1 MSDTLGSR
9 YFTCPKCGSHLFS
22 TVRSLAPKGKDFA
35 IVEIGVCRDKGSNEP
50 ESSCDFTWNRDDDD
64 DKVITQQTA
73 EQWADQFLT
82 EPETNV
88 VSEFTYSSDET
99 TRLICTVRAS
109 SFAEEDMK
117 QGWSWPVT
125 ITVPIT
131 DRVLSVDFINDIHTQ
146 QKVMF
151 PKETDLS
158 KGRGL
163 ISPTFHWC
171 DKLSAK
177 VRRLN
182 MRKFKKY
189 IQKKESAK

>member
-1 MSDTLGSR
+1 MG
-9 YFTCPKCGSHLFS
+9 
-22 TVRSLAPKGKDFA
+22 
-35 IVEIGVCRDKGSNEP
+35 
-50 ESSCDFTWNRDDDD
+50 
-64 DKVITQQTA
+64 
-73 EQWADQFLT
+73 
-82 EPETNV
+82 
-88 VSEFTYSSDET
+88 EFT
-99 TRLICTVRAS
+99 ICTIQAP

-131 DRVLSVDFINDIHTQ
+131 DRVLSADSINDIHTQ
-146 QKVMF
+146 RKVMF

-163 ISPTFHWC
+163 ISPMFYWC

>member
-9 YFTCPKCGSHLFS
+9 YFTCPKCGSHLFN
-22 TVRSLAPKGKDFA
+22 TVRSLVPKGNGFVDKS
-35 IVEIGVCRDKGSNEP
+35 IGVCRDKGSNEP
-50 ESSCDFTWNRDDDD
+50 ESSCDFTWSRDEDD
-64 DKVITQQTA
+64 DKVITQLTA
-73 EQWADQFLT
+73 EEWADRFLT

-88 VSEFTYSSDET
+88 MSEFTYSSDEA
-99 TRLICTVRAS
+99 TRLICSVQAS
-109 SFAEEDMK
+109 SFAEEDLK

-125 ITVPIT
+125 ITVP
-131 DRVLSVDFINDIHTQ
+131 DPALNLSINANDIYLQ
-146 QKVMF
+146 QKVIF

-163 ISPTFHWC
+163 ISPTFYWC